1 MEPAER
7 THIKSAGQAC
17 EWARECVGSSK
28 HMAGWGQT
36 NDTTCKLPVKLAN
49 PTPHPLAHCSI
60 PGCAVMSKLTA
71 TEGMH
76 WQRFIIVPAALP
88 VCCVVQDPYR
98 SQLES
103 LLSAHVL
110 PLFQSPH
117 GHLRAKA
124 AWLAKEFA
132 DIEFSDGESGSGPLF
147 NALLQAVINGLNDR

>member
-1 MEPAER
+1 
-7 THIKSAGQAC
+7 
-17 EWARECVGSSK
+17 
-28 HMAGWGQT
+28 
-36 NDTTCKLPVKLAN
+36 
-49 PTPHPLAHCSI
+49 
-60 PGCAVMSKLTA
+60 MSKLTA

-132 DIEFSDGESGSGPLF
+132 DIEFSDGEPGPLF